1 MAVMQMQKVSIC
13 ALNKHRKNILEDV
26 QKLGF
31 MEIAESMDSEN
42 EFEKLDTSG
51 ARSAISKNAIST
63 EKALEIID
71 LYAPREVPAFA
82 GFKGKPV
89 LNGDIYELGAA
100 NEKKLLGIVDRLTEL
115 DREIVALRADNVRLD
130 NQIEELTPW
139 EKMDVPM
146 ETKGTKSSVFFVG
159 TIPEDISERKLEER
173 IALEN
178 PDVTGYALSKVS
190 GTQDMTYLAV
200 LCLKS
205 EEKPLEDALRK
216 IGFSRPSSLVGEV
229 PGKARENMKAKISEN
244 NKEIETLTNEIGALA
259 DNYDDL
265 RMFADYSRI
274 RSKKYEVLG
283 ALPHTKNVFAF
294 EGYVPAAYTDALKN
308 ALSKYDCIIE
318 AKEVPEDEDAPVLLK
333 NSWFGSVGEG
343 TVESFGLPNK
353 REIDPSFIM
362 MIFYVIFFG
371 LMLSDAAY
379 GLVLSLGTGIM
390 LLKFPKIDK
399 GMKSLLTLFFLCGF
413 STAFWGVLF
422 GGYFGDVLDVVA
434 RTFFGVQLA
443 EGANIIPP
451 LWFAPL
457 NNPMQMLI
465 YSLLFGLIHM
475 YVGLI
480 ISIYQNIKNKDV
492 AGTITSVS
500 SGLFIL
506 GLVLTLLPTD
516 LFEGIAQMEFNFPE
530 FMGTLTLVMTLVGLA
545 GIILFASAETKNPA
559 LRVLLGL
566 YEVYNN
572 ITGWLSDTL
581 SYSRLLALGLATGVI
596 AQVINQMG
604 SMFGGGV
611 IGAILFIVIFIGGH
625 IFNLAI
631 NVLGAYVHTCRLQ
644 YVEFFG
650 KFYEG
655 GGKKFGPFLAETK
668 YVDINK
674 GGH

>member
-13 ALNKHRKNILEDV
+13 ALNKHRKSILEDV

-31 MEIAESMDSEN
+31 MEISESMDSEN
-42 EFEKLDTSG
+42 EFDRLDTS
-51 ARSAISKNAIST
+51 ASRSAISKNATST

-71 LYAPREVPAFA
+71 AYVKRELPAFA
-82 GFKGKPV
+82 SFRGKPV
-89 LNGDIYELGAA
+89 LPEDIYQMGAQS
-100 NEKKLLGIVDRLTEL
+100 EEKLLSVVDRLVEL
-115 DREIVALRADNVRLD
+115 DREITTLKADNARLL

-146 ETKGTKSSVFFVG
+146 DQKGTKSSVFFVG
-159 TIPEDISERKLEER
+159 TVPEDISERKLEER
-173 IALEN
+173 IAMEN
-178 PDVTGYALSKVS
+178 PDISGYALSKVS

-205 EEKPLEDALRK
+205 EEKALEEALRK
-216 IGFSRPSSLVGEV
+216 VGFSRPSSLVGEV
-229 PGKARENMKAKISEN
+229 PEKARENMKTKISEN
-244 NKEIETLTNEIGALA
+244 EKEIETLTHEISALA

-283 ALPHTKNVFAF
+283 TLPQTKNVFAF
-294 EGYVPAAYTDALKN
+294 EGFVPEAYVNTLKN
-308 ALSKYDCIIE
+308 DLEKYDAIIDIKPV
-318 AKEVPEDEDAPVLLK
+318 AEDEEAPVLLK

-399 GMKSLLTLFFLCGF
+399 GMKSLLSLFFLCGF
-413 STAFWGVLF
+413 STMFWGILF

-451 LWFAPL
+451 VWFAPL

-480 ISIYQNIKNKDV
+480 LGIYQNVKNKNV
-492 AGTITSVS
+492 SGTITSVAT
-500 SGLFIL
+500 GLFIL

-516 LFEGIAQMEFNFPE
+516 LFEGIAQMEFNFPPI
-530 FMGTLTLVMTLVGLA
+530 MATLTPVMTIVGLA

-611 IGAILFIVIFIGGH
+611 IGAILFIIIFIGGH
-625 IFNLAI
+625 VFNLAI

-655 GGKKFGPFLAETK
+655 GGKKFDPFLAETK

-674 GGH
+674 GGQ